1 MNFSGR
7 NYNFIEVKGMASQ
20 TLTEG
25 KVFPTLIKFT
35 IPLLISV
42 IFQQLYN
49 IADSIIVGQFLGEA
63 AFAAVSNSTEITYIY
78 LSFAM
83 AANIAVSVLVS
94 QFFGAKMYR
103 ELKTTTTTVMLFCL
117 GLCIILSAAGIVFL
131 NQILSLINTPS
142 EIFNDCK
149 SYLYIY
155 IGGYVTLMFYN
166 ICNGLYTAMGDSK
179 TPLYFLIMS
188 SVVNIGLDVW
198 FVGFMPF
205 GVAGAAAAT
214 IIAQG
219 LACILS
225 FILILKRINSLDFGG
240 KKASLFSGK
249 LLKKFIGI
257 AIPSAIQQLSVSV
270 GNIFI
275 QSRINLFGKAAIAGF
290 GGATKL
296 NSFTLFCLG
305 APTNSL
311 SAFVAQ
317 NIGAG
322 RLDRVKKG
330 LNAALLICF
339 SIGVFFALAYIIFA
353 NRLIPLL
360 IDNPSGAAMEA
371 GVSFLRTVCP
381 FYLIIS
387 AKFSFDGVFRGAGYM
402 FPYMLATSTDL
413 VLRVILA
420 FIFADLF
427 GVTGV
432 WWAWP
437 FGWTAAVIIIFVFY
451 ISGSWKKHQ
460 LI

>member
-1 MNFSGR
+1 
-7 NYNFIEVKGMASQ
+7 MATQ

-25 KVFPTLIKFT
+25 KVFPTLIRFT
-35 IPLLISV
+35 VPLLISV

-49 IADSIIVGQFLGEA
+49 IADSIIVGQFLGES
-63 AFAAVSNSTEITYIY
+63 AFAAVSNATEITYIY

-83 AANIAVSVLVS
+83 AANIAVSVPVS

-103 ELKTTTTTVMLFCL
+103 DLKTTTTTVMLFCL
-117 GLCIILSAAGIVFL
+117 GLSILLSAAGIVFL
-131 NQILSLINTPS
+131 NQILSTVNTPS
-142 EIFNDCK
+142 EIFRDCK
-149 SYLYIY
+149 LYLYVY
-155 IGGYVTLMFYN
+155 IGGYITLMFYN

-188 SVVNIGLDVW
+188 SLLNIGLDIW
-198 FVGFMPF
+198 FVGFLPF

-219 LACILS
+219 LACTLS

-240 KKASLFSGK
+240 KTAPLFSGK

-257 AIPSAIQQLSVSV
+257 AIPTAVQQLSVSV

-296 NSFTLFCLG
+296 NNFTLFCLG

-317 NIGAG
+317 NIGAD

-330 LNAALLICF
+330 FRTALLICL
-339 SIGVFFALAYIIFA
+339 SIGILFALAYVIFA
-353 NRLIPLL
+353 NRLISLL

-381 FYLIIS
+381 FYLVIS

-402 FPYMLATSTDL
+402 FPYMLATFTDL
-413 VLRVILA
+413 VLRVILS

-432 WWAWP
+432 WWSWP
-437 FGWTAAVIIIFVFY
+437 FGWAAAVIIISVFY
-451 ISGSWKKHQ
+451 VSGSWEKRR